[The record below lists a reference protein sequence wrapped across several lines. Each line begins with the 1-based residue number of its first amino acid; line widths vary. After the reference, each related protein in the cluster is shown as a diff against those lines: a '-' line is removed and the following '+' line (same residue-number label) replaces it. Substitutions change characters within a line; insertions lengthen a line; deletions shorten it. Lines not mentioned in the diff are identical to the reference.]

1 MGGAISVSCVA
12 PFTAIVGLSWYCRG
26 FEISLQRYNIFGQVV
41 GNVLP
46 IITGGRIFSPDCSG
60 RTRADPSISPLKG
73 GEDPK
78 SPFSGPPKISD
89 FGVSFGRF
97 RGSFSFP
104 L

>member
-1 MGGAISVSCVA
+1 MTCLQFQRALKFGAKVLHFFAICWASTPNNYGEGVFLAPTARDVPGQTSSV
-12 PFTAIVGLSWYCRG
+12 
-26 FEISLQRYNIFGQVV
+26 
-41 GNVLP
+41 
-46 IITGGRIFSPDCSG
+46 
-60 RTRADPSISPLKG
+60 SPLKG

-97 RGSFSFP
+97 RGSGRGREG